1 MSLIDWLTRSTN
13 VKSEVYKNYY
23 TLNKLAPDLALN
35 LPSEIINYM
44 KILNQ
49 QSILIFQNNREHHYS
64 GILVDFAIQLM
75 TLLENINRDSFQ
87 RFQLRAGLNQVW
99 GPSELFLLY
108 FVSICWVLLGKKS
121 YKFMNLS
128 SNSFGIFL
136 YTYTSLRLMCD
147 LIVKEVENDNPS
159 IFSDQTQQ
167 NILKSSESL

>member
-1 MSLIDWLTRSTN
+1 MPLIDWLTRSTN
-13 VKSEVYKNYY
+13 VKSEVSKNYY

-99 GPSELFLLY
+99 GPSELFFIIFCFNLL
-108 FVSICWVLLGKKS
+108 SLTGKK
-121 YKFMNLS
+121 
-128 SNSFGIFL
+128 I
-136 YTYTSLRLMCD
+136 
-147 LIVKEVENDNPS
+147 I
-159 IFSDQTQQ
+159 
-167 NILKSSESL
+167 